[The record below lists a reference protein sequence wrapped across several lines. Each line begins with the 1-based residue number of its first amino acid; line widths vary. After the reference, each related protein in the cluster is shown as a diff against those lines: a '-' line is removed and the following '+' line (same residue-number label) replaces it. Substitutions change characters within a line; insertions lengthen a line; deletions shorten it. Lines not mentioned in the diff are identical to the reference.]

1 MALKLLNLYFIGATP
16 YHGILLR
23 DMYGVD
29 GQVMRAHDLTRRVNR
44 GALYA
49 QVEELGARVEDLAD
63 DDFDFDEE
71 DLDSL

>member
-1 MALKLLNLYFIGATP
+1 MALKLLNLNSSAPHTTASYCATC
-16 YHGILLR
+16 
-23 DMYGVD
+23 GVD

-71 DLDSL
+71 DWDSL